1 MALRV
6 AVALVLLTASV
17 PLAAS
22 VASAQDATRMAMA
35 RVRLTTDPKL
45 PVGCTTLGTID
56 DTSLKDLRR
65 KVVRLGGDTALLSF
79 PPDNLERMNA
89 VVFRCPASAAAPAAA
104 RPPAPPAGPPPPP
117 PNGAAAIQLPPPP
130 SGAPPP
136 PPPPGSAPASK

>member
-6 AVALVLLTASV
+6 AIALVLLT
-17 PLAAS
+17 AS

-45 PVGCTTLGTID
+45 PIGCTTLGTVD
-56 DTSLKDLRR
+56 DTSVKDLRR

-79 PPDNLERMNA
+79 PANDLERMNA
-89 VVFRCPASAAAPAAA
+89 VVFRCPASSLAPAAA